1 MIKSRR
7 NGRDAAADDLFGLT
21 VEESAPAKL
30 AIAIVT
36 HGPQAAV
43 GLEKQ
48 AVIAS
53 RRGVCYVGLAEGSCL
68 HGQRDDSNDETG
80 SYHPGMLCWVNR
92 LRLAS
97 GMPRPFLGQTLRI
110 SKHAR

>member
-7 NGRDAAADDLFGLT
+7 NGRNAAGDDLFGLT
-21 VEESAPAKL
+21 VVESAPAKL

-53 RRGVCYVGLAEGSCL
+53 RHGVCYVGLAEAKL
-68 HGQRDDSNDETG
+68 
-80 SYHPGMLCWVNR
+80 
-92 LRLAS
+92 LA
-97 GMPRPFLGQTLRI
+97 RP
-110 SKHAR
+110 ARR